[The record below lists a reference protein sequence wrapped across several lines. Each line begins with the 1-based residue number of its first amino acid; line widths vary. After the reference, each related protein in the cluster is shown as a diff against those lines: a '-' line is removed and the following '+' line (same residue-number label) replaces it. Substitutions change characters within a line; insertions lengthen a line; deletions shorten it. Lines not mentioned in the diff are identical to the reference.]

1 VQEIAIRQQSGFAEL
16 VERIDADLD
25 HEEQQEESGDLE
37 EASYIDQV
45 TKPGPT
51 ESKPDRGE

>member
-1 VQEIAIRQQSGFAEL
+1 VQEIAVRQQAGFAEL

-25 HEEQQEESGDLE
+25 HEEQQENSGDLE
-37 EASYIDQV
+37 EAPHVYQM